1 MKTIHLVKVAGTE
14 ARNLGTLSIALFFL
28 PLVILCFHS
37 CTSGTESEEGIIIN
51 IEEGLSNVRLANLS
65 EFADSVLYIP
75 LETKPGMELD
85 YIFRY
90 SSKDTLV
97 FANDGITCILF
108 SSTGNILQKIGSKG
122 RGPGEYNTPGH
133 LGITSSNTLLVQNL
147 FKLME
152 FDYQGGLQ
160 QNYIFFYDTIG
171 STIPGSWI
179 LLNDSL
185 LFLHVRNDTGDERHK
200 AMIKNL
206 NGRIV
211 SRFPNHIFFKP
222 QRIGSLSQSGISSL
236 DSYSGKIGFK
246 EAFNDTLFYLGKD
259 LILNPGYVFNMG
271 KYKTSYMDLLNRTAY
286 EREYAYTQDVFETD
300 RFFFLTLRGLCN
312 AFRRATPIVEVETG
326 LGGQVIERESW
337 YYKGALLMVVDKTTG
352 KSFLNDISRSEESIF
367 KSGFINDFDGGPRFL
382 PRFRLDENRL
392 VMPVEAHE
400 LKQYIKSDE
409 FREASVLHPEK
420 KKALEELANSLS
432 ESDNPVLMVV
442 RMK

>member
-1 MKTIHLVKVAGTE
+1 MKTIHQVKVAVTD

-37 CTSGTESEEGIIIN
+37 CTSGTESEEGITIN
-51 IEEGLSNVRLANLS
+51 IDEGLGNVRLANLS

-75 LETKPGMELD
+75 LETMHGIELD
-85 YIFRY
+85 YITRF
-90 SSKDTLV
+90 SSRDSLL
-97 FANDGITCILF
+97 FINDGKTCILF
-108 SSTGNILQKIGSKG
+108 SCTGKILQKIGSKG
-122 RGPGEYNTPGH
+122 RGPGEYNIAGQIDIMP
-133 LGITSSNTLLVQNL
+133 SNILLIRNLYTLMIFSTQG
-147 FKLME
+147 E
-152 FDYQGGLQ
+152 FLRSLD
-160 QNYIFFYDTIG
+160 IFRAPSG
-171 STIPGSWI
+171 SGAFGSWI
-179 LLNDSL
+179 TLNDSL
-185 LFLHVRNDTGDERHK
+185 LFVNVRNDSGEELYK
-200 AMIKNL
+200 AQVMNI

-211 SRFPNHIFFKP
+211 SRFPNHIFFNP

-271 KYKTSYMDLLNRTAY
+271 KYKTSYMDLLNRTAF

-312 AFRRATPIVEVETG
+312 AFRRATPIVEVVTG
-326 LGGQVIERESW
+326 MGGQVIEREIW

-352 KSFLNDISRSEESIF
+352 KSFLNDISRSDESIF

-400 LKQYIKSDE
+400 LIQYIQSDE
-409 FREASVLHPEK
+409 FREALVLHPEK
-420 KKALEELANSLS
+420 KKALEELANGLS